1 MKKNFY
7 LTVSALFVAI
17 NVILASLA
25 LYSRIPIYMDTLGI
39 MLGVRLLGFKY
50 GVGIAIASSLV
61 NSNFDIFALYFF
73 PAHLTVAI
81 MMEFIL
87 RNKKLNALND
97 FLKAAIMGI
106 PAAIVG
112 AIITAYIFG
121 GITSSGSSVILAFL
135 NKAGLSLVASAFVVQ
150 IATDYLDKL
159 FLYKLMKFIIKML
172 PNRILEKFRRV

>member
-87 RNKKLNALND
+87 RNKKLNSLND

-106 PAAIVG
+106 PIIAAFKKSLSEFNFLFLRINS
-112 AIITAYIFG
+112 II
-121 GITSSGSSVILAFL
+121 
-135 NKAGLSLVASAFVVQ
+135 
-150 IATDYLDKL
+150 IATVKWAGKKYSAKISKLLFTSELAIAIPTPYLNPRSL
-159 FLYKLMKFIIKML
+159 TPSIIPKVS
-172 PNRILEKFRRV
+172 I